1 MNLIITNNLNP
12 PVTPKRNLSIIK
24 NIIETPYER
33 VLFIIQETLNSLN
46 LSSKIQ
52 SKLFNDLQWAL
63 KIIKSRMLYS
73 YEIKEKDY
81 VAEMSRN
88 DPDFKQFVDFVRQYN
103 EQMIEMKKKNNY
115 INNELLQKP
124 SFKLKRQ
131 MNNNQKIYLSNKR
144 LDYRDIETKK
154 KIIINCMNKEGND
167 LPRNKTPKVTGKN
180 DNSNEKNNNHVNTGS
195 MPLDKNINF
204 FESPLIIN
212 NKKRMN
218 NLKFSVNYNIG
229 LFNNYES
236 YSVNRFKKNS
246 RYNHINSLNLLGR
259 INSNLSNDSNNSSIN
274 YINKANRF
282 LNLNGETKLIQNH
295 KMFKKTSKSYM
306 QKIKMSERENF
317 EYETLNKNSSIY
329 IDHLLKIY
337 NYDPKQITNIEFN
350 IFELKKIVGQN
361 NVLPLMGGVI
371 LETFGLKNDKIIKVN
386 KLEAFLNSVSS
397 QYLPTTL
404 YHNNMHGADVCQS
417 ICLYFLNSKAE
428 KIFQTTVLDLL
439 SILISSLGHDLG
451 HPGLNNNFH
460 INARTELALTYND
473 ASCLENFHCSKLF
486 NILKKDETNIFEVLS
501 VNEFKDIRKRMISEI
516 LATDMFFHKKIISTT
531 QSKVPQIKPDKFE
544 FISQDKESIKAEQQC
559 LLDYFIHAADLGHNS
574 KLFRISI
581 KWVELLSEEFWLQ
594 GDKEKSLGI
603 SVSFLCDRE
612 DTNVPKGQ
620 VNFLKG
626 FILPTFDLMT
636 SMFPGLHFT
645 VDNVLN
651 NIKEWQKLADE
662 NRQRGWTPKKI
673 NKEDEKDLNKSNN
686 KTYKLGGGF
695 GNKLS
700 NDLKN
705 NALRKISQ

>member
-73 YEIKEKDY
+73 FEIKEKDY

-124 SFKLKRQ
+124 SFKLKRL

-144 LDYRDIETKK
+144 LDYKDIETKK
-154 KIIINCMNKEGND
+154 KIIINCMNKEGNE
-167 LPRNKTPKVTGKN
+167 LQRNKTPKVNGKN
-180 DNSNEKNNNHVNTGS
+180 DNSNEKNNNHINTGII
-195 MPLDKNINF
+195 PLDKNINF

-218 NLKFSVNYNIG
+218 NLKFNLNNNIG

-246 RYNHINSLNLLGR
+246 RYNNINSLNLLGR
-259 INSNLSNDSNNSSIN
+259 INSNLSNDTNNSSIN
-274 YINKANRF
+274 YINKANRL

-371 LETFGLKNDKIIKVN
+371 LETFGLKNDKIMKVN

-417 ICLYFLNSKAE
+417 ICLYFLNSNAE

-439 SILISSLGHDLG
+439 SILIASLGHDLG

-486 NILKKDETNIFEVLS
+486 NILKKDETNILEVLS

-544 FISQDKESIKAEQQC
+544 FISQDKESMKAEQQC

-574 KLFRISI
+574 KLFKISI

-645 VDNVLN
+645 VDNVLK

-695 GNKLS
+695 GNKFP